1 MSKARTLS
9 AVVLTAFLL
18 MGATGCAYLQS
29 RDNLNKGIAAYKGAD
44 YAGAVE
50 YFKKAIEQDP
60 DWLQPQLYLAT
71 AYMNQWIPGAQSP
84 ENQQL
89 AEQAKAEFQK
99 VLDVEPDNE
108 SALAYLAMIAYN
120 EAGGLPDEEKW
131 AKLDE
136 AEKWHY
142 RRVEVNPE
150 TADAYYSLGV
160 IAFQRTY
167 PVWQMYRRE
176 MGMSDTDPGPL
187 PDEELRQEFID
198 RQGEVVDKGLE
209 NLHKALDV
217 DPEYDD
223 AMVYINLLLRQQ
235 ADMLDTE
242 EEYTV
247 QIEEADEW
255 LQKSLDIKQIKLERE
270 SKAASAGIVQE

>member
-9 AVVLTAFLL
+9 AVVLTAFLML
-18 MGATGCAYLQS
+18 AGTGCAYLQS

-44 YAGAVE
+44 YASATE
-50 YFKKAIEQDP
+50 YFKKAIELDP
-60 DWLQPQLYLAT
+60 EWLQPQLYLAT

-89 AEQAKAEFQK
+89 AEQAKAQFQK
-99 VLDVEPDNE
+99 VLDAEPNNE
-108 SALAYLAMIAYN
+108 SALAYLAMISYN
-120 EAGGLPDEEKW
+120 EAGALQEDEKW

-176 MGMSDTDPGPL
+176 LGMADTDPGPL
-187 PDEELRQEFID
+187 PDKEVRQEFID
-198 RQGEVVDKGLE
+198 SRGDIVAKGLE

-223 AMVYINLLLRQQ
+223 AMAYVNLLLRQQ
-235 ADMLDTE
+235 ADMLETK
-242 EEYTV
+242 EEYTA

-255 LQKSLDIKQIKLERE
+255 LQKSLDTKQIKLERE